1 MLLERVR
8 DLSGV
13 EVPGDPFYAG
23 REAKAISN
31 ALAVADDRAPPGSLP
46 RPGHTGT
53 SIPMPI
59 DLAELADWSATILQ
73 LDEPETTHESNA
85 SQRNRLRPL
94 SGDTSA
100 RRGRKDPSSLAVT

>member
-31 ALAVADDRAPPGSLP
+31 ALAVADDRAPLVHSPDLGIPEPRFQCRLTLP
-46 RPGHTGT
+46 
-53 SIPMPI
+53 
-59 DLAELADWSATILQ
+59 
-73 LDEPETTHESNA
+73 N
-85 SQRNRLRPL
+85 
-94 SGDTSA
+94 
-100 RRGRKDPSSLAVT
+100 